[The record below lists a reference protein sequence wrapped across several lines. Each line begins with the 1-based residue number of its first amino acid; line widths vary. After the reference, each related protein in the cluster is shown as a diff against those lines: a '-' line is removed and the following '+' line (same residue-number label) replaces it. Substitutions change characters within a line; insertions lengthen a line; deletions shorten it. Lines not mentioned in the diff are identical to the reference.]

1 MSRIILLCLLMIAA
15 LAGADRTGAQ
25 LLKESDT
32 WLKSPE
38 GIAQLANLLGYQTPV
53 GGWCKAYDAR
63 TPRDVTA
70 GAKSYGGWNGTP
82 TIDNGATY
90 SEIRVLAR
98 AFVLS
103 GTESYQQACLRGLT
117 FLLDR
122 QYDNGGWPQRSPKD
136 PGDHD
141 YGTHITFNDHAM
153 TEVLALMR
161 DVAAAKSP
169 FAWITEA
176 QRTAANIAYDRGV
189 DCLLRSQI
197 TVAGILSA
205 WCQQHDAMTLAP
217 TTARAYELPCVA
229 SSESARI
236 VLLLMQIEKP
246 DERVRRAVDAAHAW
260 FLRSRIDGKKIV
272 EQDNDRVLVDSPDA
286 PPLWARCYDLATDQ
300 PFFCDRDGVKR
311 AALSEITRERRAG
324 YAWYGTWGE
333 QVLRDHTKWLTRTTG
348 KPAP

>member
-1 MSRIILLCLLMIAA
+1 MPQIILLCLLMIAA
-15 LAGADRTGAQ
+15 LPGADRTGVL

-38 GIAQLANLLGYQTPV
+38 GIAQLANLLSYQTSV

-63 TPRDVTA
+63 TPRDVSA

-82 TIDNGATY
+82 TIDNGATH

-98 AFVLS
+98 AFALS

-117 FLLDR
+117 FLLER

-141 YGTHITFNDHAM
+141 YGTHITFNDNAM

-161 DVAAAKSP
+161 EVAEARAP
-169 FAWITEA
+169 FTWVTEA
-176 QRTAANIAYDRGV
+176 QRKSASNAFGRGV

-197 TVAGILSA
+197 TVAGTVSA

-217 TTARAYELPCVA
+217 VAARAYELPCVA

-246 DERVRRAVDAAHAW
+246 DERVRHAVDAAHAW
-260 FLRSRIDGKKIV
+260 FVRSRIDGKKIV
-272 EQDNDRVLVDSPDA
+272 EQDNDRVLIDATDA
-286 PPLWARCYDLATDQ
+286 PPLWARCYDLDTNQ

-311 AALSEITRERRAG
+311 AALSEISRERRTG

-333 QVLRDHTKWLTRTTG
+333 KVLKDYERWQHRVGT
-348 KPAP
+348 P